1 MENTVL
7 FKQPPPKI
15 GGALPDAK
23 VIRLLYQI
31 HVDFL
36 VCSCFAL
43 EIMQCN
49 CFGFFA
55 KFLQEFFEY
64 LEKARAVELENLAR
78 RYRAVGPLLT
88 KMEGLVVHTNTGR
101 STKLQPYYAY
111 WENAVYEALTKVLTY
126 RNLVKQLSL
135 ATEGVAKVAHPRLIN
150 SSHVTSC
157 DVFLIWSLW
166 FKVKL
171 RHTFV

>member
-1 MENTVL
+1 M
-7 FKQPPPKI
+7 
-15 GGALPDAK
+15 
-23 VIRLLYQI
+23 
-31 HVDFL
+31 
-36 VCSCFAL
+36 
-43 EIMQCN
+43 
-49 CFGFFA
+49 
-55 KFLQEFFEY
+55 QEFFEY

-157 DVFLIWSLW
+157 DVFLI
-166 FKVKL
+166 
-171 RHTFV
+171 

>member
-1 MENTVL
+1 ML

-49 CFGFFA
+49 CFD
-55 KFLQEFFEY
+55 FLQNSCRSSLNILKK
-64 LEKARAVELENLAR
+64 LE
-78 RYRAVGPLLT
+78 
-88 KMEGLVVHTNTGR
+88 
-101 STKLQPYYAY
+101 Q
-111 WENAVYEALTKVLTY
+111 
-126 RNLVKQLSL
+126 
-135 ATEGVAKVAHPRLIN
+135 
-150 SSHVTSC
+150 
-157 DVFLIWSLW
+157 WSLKTW
-166 FKVKL
+166 PEDTELLDRF
-171 RHTFV
+171 